1 MSNDGLSTDEKVNL
15 LFKNY
20 MNFTSTLDS
29 KAFFEETALANNTN
43 IFSDNI
49 LSSTPSTNPTFG
61 DAITS
66 AATLSSLLETGMPD
80 ISINDTW
87 LNTKTGDGGTFQE
100 DASST
105 ILRLNRIKL
114 DYVTNGGASFI
125 CKDNEGNNIL
135 QNLIPSNYAAN
146 GYSLSLEYKDGSSIK
161 SVPWLAPRGNTGTN
175 GSLSKILGTNVNFGG
190 ALFDAKNGVV
200 TFYDVN
206 GDPNSVFSSAEFYLS
221 ATKYIGPKGAAAS
234 GSGGGTDEAAVKAL
248 IDASLNAHY
257 YTQTYI
263 DGSLNAVR
271 SYTDTKVA
279 DLVHSAPATL
289 DTLNE
294 LAAALGDDPNYATTI
309 SSRLGVVDTS
319 INVLETDVASNGSAI
334 TTLQGRTDI
343 NDTSINALESDVAT
357 NTSAIA
363 TNFSNIANNTSNIST
378 NASNIT
384 TLQGRVDIND
394 ISINTLES
402 GVAAN
407 QISINNNASDITT
420 NANNISTLQGRVD
433 INDISINALESGV
446 AANQISI
453 NNNAS
458 DITTNASNITT
469 LQGRVDINDISIN
482 TLESTTATN
491 ATNITANAGA
501 ITTLQG
507 RTDINDA
514 SINALETDV
523 ATNAGGIATNV
534 TNITTLQGRTDINDA
549 SINYIEINYSTIN
562 YVDTKV
568 ADLVDSA
575 PATLDTLNELAAALG
590 DDPNYATTI
599 SSRLGVV
606 DTSINNL
613 RTNISDVA
621 VSQVAAQL
629 QEFTNPFNYQTDF
642 TTFDSEDFGL
652 LQENENPY
660 DYPISFDSDITTFD
674 NQDFA
679 ISRPNEFAASV
690 GDLSI
695 NQLRTNQ
702 LFLAGEL
709 RQF

>member
-61 DAITS
+61 QAITND
-66 AATLSSLLETGMPD
+66 ATLSSLLETGMPD
-80 ISINDTW
+80 ISINNTW

-175 GSLSKILGTNVNFGG
+175 GSLSKILGTNVSFGG
-190 ALFDAKNGVV
+190 ALFDAKNGIV
-200 TFYDVN
+200 TFYDVT

-234 GSGGGTDEAAVKAL
+234 GSGGGGGGGTDEAAVKAL

-271 SYTDTKVA
+271 SDIDTSLNAHYISKNTQGNVVISGNLDVDGSINFTGEFIKTDTVVRITEQIDVSNDGTGPALKITQHGVQPVA
-279 DLVHSAPATL
+279 EFYDDASLVMVIKNGGDASFNKNISVGGDLSVNGLIHCGDNSIPLEAIQGL
-289 DTLNE
+289 G
-294 LAAALGDDPNYATTI
+294 ALGVT
-309 SSRLGVVDTS
+309 SEQVD
-319 INVLETDVASNGSAI
+319 A
-334 TTLQGRTDI
+334 R
-343 NDTSINALESDVAT
+343 
-357 NTSAIA
+357 IA
-363 TNFSNIANNTSNIST
+363 
-378 NASNIT
+378 
-384 TLQGRVDIND
+384 
-394 ISINTLES
+394 
-402 GVAAN
+402 
-407 QISINNNASDITT
+407 
-420 NANNISTLQGRVD
+420 
-433 INDISINALESGV
+433 
-446 AANQISI
+446 
-453 NNNAS
+453 
-458 DITTNASNITT
+458 
-469 LQGRVDINDISIN
+469 
-482 TLESTTATN
+482 
-491 ATNITANAGA
+491 
-501 ITTLQG
+501 
-507 RTDINDA
+507 
-514 SINALETDV
+514 
-523 ATNAGGIATNV
+523 
-534 TNITTLQGRTDINDA
+534 
-549 SINYIEINYSTIN
+549 
-562 YVDTKV
+562 
-568 ADLVDSA
+568 
-575 PATLDTLNELAAALG
+575 
-590 DDPNYATTI
+590 
-599 SSRLGVV
+599 
-606 DTSINNL
+606 
-613 RTNISDVA
+613 
-621 VSQVAAQL
+621 
-629 QEFTNPFNYQTDF
+629 EFANPFNYQTDF

-652 LQENENPY
+652 LQENETPF

>member
-66 AATLSSLLETGMPD
+66 VASLSSLLETGMPD

-87 LNTKTGDGGTFQE
+87 VGTKTVDGGTFQE

-125 CKDNEGNNIL
+125 CKDNKGNNIL

-146 GYSLSLEYKDGSSIK
+146 GYSLSLEYKEGGSIK

-234 GSGGGTDEAAVKAL
+234 GSGGGGTDEAAVKAL

-263 DGSLNAVR
+263 DGSLNATRSYIDTSLNSNYHTQSYIDGSLNAVR
-271 SYTDTKVA
+271 SYIDTSLNTNYHTQSYIDGSLNAVRS
-279 DLVHSAPATL
+279 DIDTSLNTNYHSKTYIDGSLNAVRSTITTQIDALIGGAPGAL

-294 LAAALGDDPNYATTI
+294 LAAALDDDASYA
-309 SSRLGVVDTS
+309 
-319 INVLETDVASNGSAI
+319 A
-334 TTLQGRTDI
+334 
-343 NDTSINALESDVAT
+343 
-357 NTSAIA
+357 
-363 TNFSNIANNTSNIST
+363 
-378 NASNIT
+378 NIT
-384 TLQGRVDIND
+384 TKI
-394 ISINTLES
+394 
-402 GVAAN
+402 
-407 QISINNNASDITT
+407 
-420 NANNISTLQGRVD
+420 
-433 INDISINALESGV
+433 
-446 AANQISI
+446 
-453 NNNAS
+453 
-458 DITTNASNITT
+458 
-469 LQGRVDINDISIN
+469 
-482 TLESTTATN
+482 
-491 ATNITANAGA
+491 
-501 ITTLQG
+501 
-507 RTDINDA
+507 
-514 SINALETDV
+514 
-523 ATNAGGIATNV
+523 GGI
-534 TNITTLQGRTDINDA
+534 
-549 SINYIEINYSTIN
+549 
-562 YVDTKV
+562 
-568 ADLVDSA
+568 
-575 PATLDTLNELAAALG
+575 
-590 DDPNYATTI
+590 
-599 SSRLGVV
+599 

-642 TTFDSEDFGL
+642 TTFDSDDFGL

>member
-343 NDTSINALESDVAT
+343 NDASINALESDVAT

-433 INDISINALESGV
+433 INDISIN
-446 AANQISI
+446 
-453 NNNAS
+453 
-458 DITTNASNITT
+458 
-469 LQGRVDINDISIN
+469 

-491 ATNITANAGA
+491 ATNITANTGA

>member
-66 AATLSSLLETGMPD
+66 AASLSSLLETGMPD

-87 LNTKTGDGGTFQE
+87 LNTKTRDGGTFQE

-105 ILRLNRIKL
+105 ILRLNRIEL

-135 QNLIPSNYAAN
+135 QNLIPSNYAAS
-146 GYSLSLEYKDGSSIK
+146 GYSLSLEYNDDGSIK

-175 GSLSKILGTNVNFGG
+175 GSLSKILGTNVDFGG

-234 GSGGGTDEAAVKAL
+234 GSGGGGTDEAAVKAL

-263 DGSLNAVR
+263 DGSLNAV
-271 SYTDTKVA
+271 
-279 DLVHSAPATL
+279 
-289 DTLNE
+289 
-294 LAAALGDDPNYATTI
+294 
-309 SSRLGVVDTS
+309 
-319 INVLETDVASNGSAI
+319 
-334 TTLQGRTDI
+334 
-343 NDTSINALESDVAT
+343 
-357 NTSAIA
+357 
-363 TNFSNIANNTSNIST
+363 
-378 NASNIT
+378 
-384 TLQGRVDIND
+384 
-394 ISINTLES
+394 
-402 GVAAN
+402 
-407 QISINNNASDITT
+407 
-420 NANNISTLQGRVD
+420 
-433 INDISINALESGV
+433 
-446 AANQISI
+446 
-453 NNNAS
+453 
-458 DITTNASNITT
+458 
-469 LQGRVDINDISIN
+469 
-482 TLESTTATN
+482 
-491 ATNITANAGA
+491 
-501 ITTLQG
+501 
-507 RTDINDA
+507 
-514 SINALETDV
+514 
-523 ATNAGGIATNV
+523 
-534 TNITTLQGRTDINDA
+534 
-549 SINYIEINYSTIN
+549 
-562 YVDTKV
+562 
-568 ADLVDSA
+568 
-575 PATLDTLNELAAALG
+575 
-590 DDPNYATTI
+590 
-599 SSRLGVV
+599 
-606 DTSINNL
+606 

-642 TTFDSEDFGL
+642 TTFDSDDFGL

>member
-61 DAITS
+61 EAITS
-66 AATLSSLLETGMPD
+66 AATLSSLLETGIPD

-87 LNTKTGDGGTFQE
+87 VGTKTIDGGTFQK
-100 DASST
+100 DDSST
-105 ILRLNRIKL
+105 ILRLNTIKL

-135 QNLIPSNYAAN
+135 QNLIPSNYAAS
-146 GYSLSLEYKDGSSIK
+146 GYSLSLEYNDGSSIK
-161 SVPWLAPRGNTGTN
+161 SVPWLAPRGSTNTN
-175 GSLSKILGTNVNFGG
+175 GSLSKILGTNVSFGG

-234 GSGGGTDEAAVKAL
+234 GSGGGGTDEAAVKAL

-271 SYTDTKVA
+271 SDIDTSLNANYYTQTYIDGSLNAVRSNITTQIDA
-279 DLVHSAPATL
+279 LIGGAPGAL

-294 LAAALGDDPNYATTI
+294 LAAALDDDASYA
-309 SSRLGVVDTS
+309 
-319 INVLETDVASNGSAI
+319 A
-334 TTLQGRTDI
+334 
-343 NDTSINALESDVAT
+343 
-357 NTSAIA
+357 
-363 TNFSNIANNTSNIST
+363 
-378 NASNIT
+378 NIT
-384 TLQGRVDIND
+384 TKI
-394 ISINTLES
+394 
-402 GVAAN
+402 
-407 QISINNNASDITT
+407 
-420 NANNISTLQGRVD
+420 
-433 INDISINALESGV
+433 
-446 AANQISI
+446 
-453 NNNAS
+453 
-458 DITTNASNITT
+458 
-469 LQGRVDINDISIN
+469 
-482 TLESTTATN
+482 
-491 ATNITANAGA
+491 
-501 ITTLQG
+501 
-507 RTDINDA
+507 
-514 SINALETDV
+514 
-523 ATNAGGIATNV
+523 GGI
-534 TNITTLQGRTDINDA
+534 
-549 SINYIEINYSTIN
+549 
-562 YVDTKV
+562 
-568 ADLVDSA
+568 
-575 PATLDTLNELAAALG
+575 
-590 DDPNYATTI
+590 
-599 SSRLGVV
+599 

-642 TTFDSEDFGL
+642 TTFDSDDFGL

>member
-61 DAITS
+61 EAITS
-66 AATLSSLLETGMPD
+66 AATLSSLLETGIPD

-87 LNTKTGDGGTFQE
+87 VGTKTVDGGTFQK

-105 ILRLNRIKL
+105 ILRLNTIKL

-135 QNLIPSNYAAN
+135 QNLIPSNYAAS
-146 GYSLSLEYKDGSSIK
+146 GYSLSLEYNDGSSIK
-161 SVPWLAPRGNTGTN
+161 SVPWLAPRGSTNTN
-175 GSLSKILGTNVNFGG
+175 GSLSKILGTNVSFGG

-234 GSGGGTDEAAVKAL
+234 GSGGGGTDEAAVKAL

-271 SYTDTKVA
+271 SDIDTSLNTNYHTQTYIDGSLNAVRNYIDTSLNTNYHTQTYIDGSLNVVRSYIDTSLNTNYHNKSYIDSSLNNNYHTQSYIDDSLNAVRNYIDTSLNTNYHTQTYIDGSLNAVSNYIDTSLNTNYHTQTYIDGSLNAVRSDIDTSLNANYHTQTYIDGSLNAVRSDIDTSLNAHYITHNAQGDVVMSGDVVISGKLNVEGSINFTGDFIKTDTVVRITEQIDVSNDGTGPALKITQHGVQPVAEFYDDA
-279 DLVHSAPATL
+279 DLVMVIKNGGDVSFNNNIHVEGTISGNYNSASIPLAAVAGDL
-289 DTLNE
+289 DTSLN
-294 LAAALGDDPNYATTI
+294 NI
-309 SSRLGVVDTS
+309 
-319 INVLETDVASNGSAI
+319 
-334 TTLQGRTDI
+334 RTYID
-343 NDTSINALESDVAT
+343 NSL
-357 NTSAIA
+357 
-363 TNFSNIANNTSNIST
+363 
-378 NASNIT
+378 
-384 TLQGRVDIND
+384 
-394 ISINTLES
+394 
-402 GVAAN
+402 
-407 QISINNNASDITT
+407 
-420 NANNISTLQGRVD
+420 NANYHTQ
-433 INDISINALESGV
+433 
-446 AANQISI
+446 
-453 NNNAS
+453 
-458 DITTNASNITT
+458 T
-469 LQGRVDINDISIN
+469 
-482 TLESTTATN
+482 
-491 ATNITANAGA
+491 
-501 ITTLQG
+501 
-507 RTDINDA
+507 
-514 SINALETDV
+514 
-523 ATNAGGIATNV
+523 
-534 TNITTLQGRTDINDA
+534 
-549 SINYIEINYSTIN
+549 YI
-562 YVDTKV
+562 
-568 ADLVDSA
+568 
-575 PATLDTLNELAAALG
+575 
-590 DDPNYATTI
+590 
-599 SSRLGVV
+599 

-642 TTFDSEDFGL
+642 TTFDSDDFGL

>member
-87 LNTKTGDGGTFQE
+87 LGTKTEDGGTFQK

-105 ILRLNRIKL
+105 ILRLNRIEL

-175 GSLSKILGTNVNFGG
+175 GSLSKILGTNVSFGG
-190 ALFDAKNGVV
+190 ALFDAKNGIV
-200 TFYDVN
+200 TFYDVT

-234 GSGGGTDEAAVKAL
+234 GSGGGGTDEAAVKAL

-271 SYTDTKVA
+271 SYIDTSLNANYHTQTYIDGSLNAVRSDIDTSLNA
-279 DLVHSAPATL
+279 HYYTQTYIDGSLNAVRSNITTQINALIDGAPGAL

-294 LAAALGDDPNYATTI
+294 LAAALGDDASYA
-309 SSRLGVVDTS
+309 
-319 INVLETDVASNGSAI
+319 A
-334 TTLQGRTDI
+334 
-343 NDTSINALESDVAT
+343 
-357 NTSAIA
+357 
-363 TNFSNIANNTSNIST
+363 
-378 NASNIT
+378 NIT
-384 TLQGRVDIND
+384 TKI
-394 ISINTLES
+394 
-402 GVAAN
+402 
-407 QISINNNASDITT
+407 
-420 NANNISTLQGRVD
+420 
-433 INDISINALESGV
+433 
-446 AANQISI
+446 
-453 NNNAS
+453 
-458 DITTNASNITT
+458 
-469 LQGRVDINDISIN
+469 
-482 TLESTTATN
+482 
-491 ATNITANAGA
+491 
-501 ITTLQG
+501 
-507 RTDINDA
+507 
-514 SINALETDV
+514 
-523 ATNAGGIATNV
+523 GGI
-534 TNITTLQGRTDINDA
+534 
-549 SINYIEINYSTIN
+549 
-562 YVDTKV
+562 
-568 ADLVDSA
+568 
-575 PATLDTLNELAAALG
+575 
-590 DDPNYATTI
+590 
-599 SSRLGVV
+599 

>member
-87 LNTKTGDGGTFQE
+87 VGTKTVDGGTFQK
-100 DASST
+100 DAFST
-105 ILRLNRIKL
+105 ILRLNTIKL

-135 QNLIPSNYAAN
+135 QNLIPSNYAAS
-146 GYSLSLEYKDGSSIK
+146 GYSLSLEYNDGSSIK

-234 GSGGGTDEAAVKAL
+234 GSGGGGTDEAAVKAL

-271 SYTDTKVA
+271 SDIDTSLNAHYITKNTQGNVVISGNLDVDG
-279 DLVHSAPATL
+279 DLSVNGLIHCGDNSIPLEAIQGL
-289 DTLNE
+289 G
-294 LAAALGDDPNYATTI
+294 ALGVT
-309 SSRLGVVDTS
+309 SEQVD
-319 INVLETDVASNGSAI
+319 A
-334 TTLQGRTDI
+334 R
-343 NDTSINALESDVAT
+343 
-357 NTSAIA
+357 IA
-363 TNFSNIANNTSNIST
+363 EFS
-378 NASNIT
+378 
-384 TLQGRVDIND
+384 
-394 ISINTLES
+394 
-402 GVAAN
+402 
-407 QISINNNASDITT
+407 
-420 NANNISTLQGRVD
+420 
-433 INDISINALESGV
+433 
-446 AANQISI
+446 
-453 NNNAS
+453 
-458 DITTNASNITT
+458 
-469 LQGRVDINDISIN
+469 
-482 TLESTTATN
+482 
-491 ATNITANAGA
+491 
-501 ITTLQG
+501 
-507 RTDINDA
+507 
-514 SINALETDV
+514 
-523 ATNAGGIATNV
+523 
-534 TNITTLQGRTDINDA
+534 
-549 SINYIEINYSTIN
+549 
-562 YVDTKV
+562 
-568 ADLVDSA
+568 
-575 PATLDTLNELAAALG
+575 
-590 DDPNYATTI
+590 
-599 SSRLGVV
+599 
-606 DTSINNL
+606 
-613 RTNISDVA
+613 
-621 VSQVAAQL
+621 
-629 QEFTNPFNYQTDF
+629 NPFNYQTDF

-652 LQENENPY
+652 LQENETPF

>member
-66 AATLSSLLETGMPD
+66 VASLSSLLETGMPD

-87 LNTKTGDGGTFQE
+87 VGTKTVDGGTFQE

-125 CKDNEGNNIL
+125 CKDNKGNNIL

-161 SVPWLAPRGNTGTN
+161 SVPWLAPKGNTGTN

-234 GSGGGTDEAAVKAL
+234 GSGGGGTDEAAVKAL

-271 SYTDTKVA
+271 SDIDTSLNTNYHTQTYIDGSLNAVRNYIDTSLNTNYHTQSYIDGSLNTVRRYIDTSLNAHYYTQTYIDGSLNATRSYIDTSLNSNYHTQSYIDGSLNAVRSTITTQIDA
-279 DLVHSAPATL
+279 LIGGAPGAL

-294 LAAALGDDPNYATTI
+294 LAAALDDDAGYA
-309 SSRLGVVDTS
+309 
-319 INVLETDVASNGSAI
+319 A
-334 TTLQGRTDI
+334 
-343 NDTSINALESDVAT
+343 
-357 NTSAIA
+357 
-363 TNFSNIANNTSNIST
+363 
-378 NASNIT
+378 NIT
-384 TLQGRVDIND
+384 TKI
-394 ISINTLES
+394 
-402 GVAAN
+402 
-407 QISINNNASDITT
+407 
-420 NANNISTLQGRVD
+420 
-433 INDISINALESGV
+433 
-446 AANQISI
+446 
-453 NNNAS
+453 
-458 DITTNASNITT
+458 
-469 LQGRVDINDISIN
+469 
-482 TLESTTATN
+482 
-491 ATNITANAGA
+491 
-501 ITTLQG
+501 
-507 RTDINDA
+507 
-514 SINALETDV
+514 
-523 ATNAGGIATNV
+523 GGI
-534 TNITTLQGRTDINDA
+534 
-549 SINYIEINYSTIN
+549 
-562 YVDTKV
+562 
-568 ADLVDSA
+568 
-575 PATLDTLNELAAALG
+575 
-590 DDPNYATTI
+590 
-599 SSRLGVV
+599 

-642 TTFDSEDFGL
+642 TTFDSDDFGL